1 MNEVRVSNKNLVI
14 GSLFFII
21 NTNSYFLNNGEKMFL
36 VLLSKMANV
45 AKLTDYVLP
54 KLVRMIS
61 VAILPK
67 LIAEQALLTVTN
79 AGLAYLFNREQG
91 GEQQE
96 NPPEE
101 GENEEEENRTD

>member
-1 MNEVRVSNKNLVI
+1 MNELRVSKKNLVI

-21 NTNSYFLNNGEKMFL
+21 NTNSYFLNDGQKMVL

-45 AKLTDYVLP
+45 AKLTDCVLP
-54 KLVRMIS
+54 KLVKMFS

-67 LIAEQALLTVTN
+67 LIAEQALLTIGN
-79 AGLAYLFNREQG
+79 AGFAYLFNREQG

-101 GENEEEENRTD
+101 REDEEEENRTD